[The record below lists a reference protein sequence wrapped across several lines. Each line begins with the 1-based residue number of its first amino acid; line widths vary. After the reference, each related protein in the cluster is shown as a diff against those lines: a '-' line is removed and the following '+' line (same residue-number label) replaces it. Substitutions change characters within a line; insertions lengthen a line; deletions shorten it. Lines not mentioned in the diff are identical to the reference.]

1 MRPGDGKIALMGSGE
16 LGASMVEVHKVL
28 LRSLPEPR
36 LAAFIDT
43 PAGFQLNVDE
53 ISRKAAA
60 YFQRHLEHP
69 LRIASFKNREEISGV
84 AAEQAFRTLRQADY
98 ILMGPGSPTYALSQ
112 WRSSPIPEI
121 LVRRVAAGACLTAAS
136 AAALTVGR
144 FTLPVYEI
152 YKVGEPLHWVEGLD
166 LLGRFGLDL
175 VVVPHWNNA
184 EGGSH
189 DTRCCFMGESRF
201 MKLQALLPQP
211 VPVLGIDEH
220 TACILDFD
228 AGTARVR
235 GLGSVTL
242 RAGGTDRRFAAGES
256 FALGVLAGD
265 PRDSAG
271 APSPDRRI
279 AAPDPSPS
287 GPPVPGSAVA
297 DSFWGRIHALET
309 DFENG
314 LAGGDFRIATN
325 ALLELDRLIWQAQT
339 DLESADAVVQARDT
353 LRESLVR
360 LGTERAAGAGNVVDS
375 LAPLVEGLLRLRETW
390 RAAGQ
395 WAAADAI
402 RDLLGR
408 VRIVVED
415 TTGGVRWRLKP

>member
-1 MRPGDGKIALMGSGE
+1 MGSGE
-16 LGASMVEVHKVL
+16 LGATMVEVHKDL

-36 LAAFIDT
+36 RAAFIDT

-53 ISRKAAA
+53 ISRKAEA
-60 YFQRHLEHP
+60 YFHRHIEHS
-69 LRIASFKNREEISGV
+69 LNIASFKNREEISEV
-84 AAEQAFRTLRQADY
+84 AAEQALRTLRQADY
-98 ILMGPGSPTYALSQ
+98 ILMGPGSPTYALNQ

-201 MKLQALLPQP
+201 GKLQALLPEP
-211 VPVLGIDEH
+211 LPILGIDEH
-220 TACILDFD
+220 TACILDF
-228 AGTARVR
+228 AAETVGVR

-242 RAGGTDRRFAAGES
+242 RTGGTDRRFAAGETV
-256 FALGVLAGD
+256 ALGVLRGET
-265 PRDSAG
+265 RDSAD
-271 APSPDRRI
+271 ASSPGRQG
-279 AAPDPSPS
+279 SPPEPFRS
-287 GPPVPGSAVA
+287 EPPVTGPSAASSGA
-297 DSFWGRIHALET
+297 DSFWGRIHALQT
-309 DFENG
+309 DFERG

-325 ALLELDRLIWQAQT
+325 ALLELDRLIWRAQG
-339 DLESADAVVQARDT
+339 DLESPDAVVQARDT
-353 LRESLVR
+353 LRELLVR
-360 LGTERAAGAGNVVDS
+360 LGTDRAAGAGNAVDG
-375 LAPLVEGLLRLRETW
+375 LAPLVEGLLSLRENW
-390 RAAGQ
+390 RSDGQ

-402 RDLLGR
+402 RDLLRR
-408 VRIVVED
+408 VRIQVED
-415 TTGGVRWRLKP
+415 TTSGVRWRLES